1 MTPFSRITTRTV
13 GSGPVGAPSNPSFWI
28 LTTPDTHYPTLAGE
42 IDVDVCVVGAGI
54 TGLTAATLL
63 KREGKTVAVVEA
75 KRIVHGATGYTT
87 AKVTSGHGA
96 IYGDLEDNFGAAGAR
111 IYADSNE
118 AALARVAQFVEE
130 DGIDCDFERKANY
143 VFAESPDEVA
153 QLKREVDAAKRAG
166 LDVSFT
172 AETSLPLDV
181 AGALR
186 LENQGQFHPRK
197 YLLALAET
205 IPGDGSHVFEQTT
218 AQDVKGTTV
227 RASGGTVRAKDVI
240 VATHLPFEDSGLF
253 FTKAH
258 PHRSYAVAAPIDP
271 SAAPDGMFINAGVPT
286 RSVRTIRAGERLLI
300 QVGGE
305 GHKIGDEDDTKRR
318 YRTLESY
325 LGEHWPQ
332 AGPVEYRWST
342 QDYMSVDRVP
352 YIGRL
357 RRTSAHVFTAT
368 GFSKWGMTGGT
379 LAAMLLSDRILG
391 RDNPWAELYDSK
403 RIKPKASLKR
413 FVNGNSAAALH
424 FVADRLRSDDA
435 DIESLGPG
443 DGAIVRK
450 GVRKRAVYR
459 DQSGALHVLSPVC
472 RHLYC
477 HVIWNPAEESWD
489 CPCHG
494 SRYSGE
500 GEVIQG
506 PTVKPLKRLDL
517 K

>member
-1 MTPFSRITTRTV
+1 VS
-13 GSGPVGAPSNPSFWI
+13 APPNPSFWV
-28 LTTPDTHYPTLAGE
+28 LTTPKTSYPALTGE
-42 IDVDVCVVGAGI
+42 IDVDVCVIGAGI
-54 TGLTAATLL
+54 AGLTAATLL
-63 KREGKTVAVVEA
+63 KRAGKTVAVVES
-75 KRIVHGATGYTT
+75 KRIVRGATGYTT

-96 IYGDLEDNFGAAGAR
+96 IYGDLEDTFGAAGAR
-111 IYADSNE
+111 IYAESNE
-118 AALARVAQFVEE
+118 AALERVAQFVDD

-143 VFAESPDEVA
+143 VFAESQDEVA
-153 QLKREVDAAKRAG
+153 QLKKEVDAAKRAG

-172 AETSLPLDV
+172 AETSLPFDV

-186 LENQGQFHPRK
+186 LENQAQFHPRK

-205 IPGDGSHVFEQTT
+205 IPGDGSHVFEETT
-218 AQDVKGTTV
+218 AEDVKGTTV
-227 RASGGTVRAKDVI
+227 RTKGGSVRAKDVI
-240 VATHLPFEDSGLF
+240 VATHMPFEDSGLF

-258 PHRSYAVAAPIDP
+258 PHRSYAVAAPIEE
-271 SAAPDGMFINAGVPT
+271 SAAPDGMFINSGVPT
-286 RSVRTIRAGERLLI
+286 RSVRTIRDGERTLV

-305 GHKIGDEDDTKRR
+305 GHELGDEDDTTRR
-318 YRTLESY
+318 YRTLEEY

-391 RDNPWAELYDSK
+391 RENPWAELYDAK

-413 FVNGNSAAALH
+413 FVAGNKSAAFH
-424 FVADRLRSDDA
+424 FVSDRLRSDDA

-459 DQSGALHVLSPVC
+459 DESGALHVLSPVC

-477 HVIWNPAEESWD
+477 HVIWNRAEQSWD

-506 PTVKPLKRLDL
+506 PTVKPLKRIDP

>member
-1 MTPFSRITTRTV
+1 
-13 GSGPVGAPSNPSFWI
+13 VGAPPNPSFWV
-28 LTTPDTHYPTLAGE
+28 LTTPDTDYPGLEGE
-42 IDVDVCVVGAGI
+42 AEADVCVIGGGI
-54 TGLTAATLL
+54 VGLTAAALL
-63 KREGKTVAVVEA
+63 KREGKTVAVVES
-75 KRIVHGATGYTT
+75 KRIVRGATGYTT

-111 IYADSNE
+111 IYAESNE

-143 VFAESPDEVA
+143 VFAESLDEVA
-153 QLKREVDAAKRAG
+153 QLKKEVDAAKRAG
-166 LDVSFT
+166 LDVTFT
-172 AETSLPLDV
+172 RETSLPFEV
-181 AGALR
+181 AGAVR
-186 LENQGQFHPRK
+186 LENQAQFHPRK
-197 YLLALAET
+197 YLLALAES
-205 IPGDGSHVFEQTT
+205 IPGDGSHVFEQTI
-218 AQDVKGTTV
+218 AEDVKGTTV
-227 RASGGTVRAKDVI
+227 RTKGGSVHAKDVI
-240 VATHLPFEDSGLF
+240 VATQLPFEDSGLF

-258 PHRSYAVAAPIDP
+258 PHRSYAVAASVDAA
-271 SAAPDGMFINAGVPT
+271 AAPDGMFINSGVPT
-286 RSVRTIRAGERLLI
+286 RSVRTIRDGERILV

-305 GHKIGDEDDTKRR
+305 GHKIGDEDDTTRR
-318 YRTLESY
+318 YRTLEEY

-357 RRTSAHVFTAT
+357 RRTSAHVFAAT

-391 RDNPWAELYDSK
+391 RENPWAELYDAK
-403 RIKPKASLKR
+403 RIKPRASLRR
-413 FVNGNSAAALH
+413 FVAGNRAAAYH
-424 FVADRLRSDDA
+424 FVADRLRSDDV

-450 GVRKRAVYR
+450 GARKRAVYR
-459 DQSGALHVLSPVC
+459 DESGSLHVLSPVC

-477 HVIWNPAEESWD
+477 HVIWNPAEQSWD

-494 SRYSGE
+494 SRYSGD
-500 GEVIQG
+500 GQVIQG
-506 PTVKPLKRLDL
+506 PTVKPLKRRELE
-517 K
+517 

>member
-1 MTPFSRITTRTV
+1 MPESKPPNSSYWIESTSATDYPSLRNEVSVDVAIIGGGIV
-13 GSGPVGAPSNPSFWI
+13 G
-28 LTTPDTHYPTLAGE
+28 LTT
-42 IDVDVCVVGAGI
+42 
-54 TGLTAATLL
+54 AAFL
-63 KREGKTVAVVEA
+63 KRAGKTVAVLES
-75 KRIVHGATGYTT
+75 KRIVRGASGYTT
-87 AKVTSGHGA
+87 AKVTSGHGV
-96 IYGDLEDNFGAAGAR
+96 IYAELTKTFGADGAR
-111 IYADSNE
+111 VYADANQ
-118 AALARVAQFVEE
+118 AAVERIVQFVQE

-143 VFAESPDEVA
+143 VFAESRDEVA
-153 QLKREVDAAKRAG
+153 QLKKEVDAAKRAG
-166 LDVSFT
+166 LDVTFT
-172 AETSLPLDV
+172 GETSLPFEV
-181 AGALR
+181 AGALQ
-186 LENQGQFHPRK
+186 LENQAQFHPRK

-205 IPGDGSHVFEQTT
+205 IPGDGSHVFEQTI
-218 AQDVKGTTV
+218 AEDVQGTTV
-227 RASGGTVRAKDVI
+227 RTKDGSVRARDVI
-240 VATHLPFEDSGLF
+240 VATQLPFEDTGLF

-258 PHRSYAVAAPIDP
+258 PHRSYAVAAPVDP

-286 RSVRTIRAGERLLI
+286 RSVRTIRDGERILV

-305 GHKIGDEDDTKRR
+305 GHKLGDEDDPTRR
-318 YRTLESY
+318 YRTLEEY

-352 YIGRL
+352 YIGQL

-391 RDNPWAELYDSK
+391 RENPWAELYDAK

-413 FVNGNSAAALH
+413 FVAGNRAAAYH
-424 FVADRLRSDDA
+424 FVADRLRSDDV

-450 GVRKRAVYR
+450 GARKRAVYR
-459 DQSGALHVLSPVC
+459 DELGALHVLSPVC

-477 HVIWNPAEESWD
+477 HVIWNPAEQSWD

-506 PTVKPLKRLDL
+506 PTVKPLKRLEL
-517 K
+517 L

>member
-1 MTPFSRITTRTV
+1 M
-13 GSGPVGAPSNPSFWI
+13 
-28 LTTPDTHYPTLAGE
+28 
-42 IDVDVCVVGAGI
+42 CVIGAGI
-54 TGLTAATLL
+54 AGLTAAALL
-63 KREGKTVAVVEA
+63 KREGKTVAVVES
-75 KRIVHGATGYTT
+75 KRIVRGATGYTT

-111 IYADSNE
+111 IYAESNE

-143 VFAESPDEVA
+143 VFAESQDEVA
-153 QLKREVDAAKRAG
+153 QLKQEVDAAKRAG

-172 AETSLPLDV
+172 GETSLPFEV

-186 LENQGQFHPRK
+186 LENQAQFHPRK

-205 IPGDGSHVFEQTT
+205 IPGDGSHVFEHSI
-218 AQDVKGTTV
+218 AQDVKGTIV
-227 RASGGTVRAKDVI
+227 RTRGGSVHAKDVI

-258 PHRSYAVAAPIDP
+258 AHRSYAVAAPIDAA
-271 SAAPDGMFINAGVPT
+271 AAPDGMFINSGVPT
-286 RSVRTIRAGERLLI
+286 RSVRTIPDGDRILI

-305 GHKIGDEDDTKRR
+305 GHKIGDEDDTTRR
-318 YRTLESY
+318 YRTLEEY
-325 LGEHWPQ
+325 LAEHWPQ

-357 RRTSAHVFTAT
+357 RRTSAHVYTAT

-391 RDNPWAELYDSK
+391 RENPWAELYDAK

-413 FVNGNSAAALH
+413 FVAGNKSAAYH
-424 FVADRLRSDDA
+424 FVADRLHSDDA
-435 DIESLGPG
+435 EIESLGPG

-450 GVRKRAVYR
+450 GARKRAVYR
-459 DQSGALHVLSPVC
+459 DESGALHVLSPVC
-472 RHLYC
+472 QHLYC
-477 HVIWNPAEESWD
+477 HVIWNPAEQSWD

-506 PTVKPLKRLDL
+506 PTVKPLKRLEL
-517 K
+517 Q

>member
-1 MTPFSRITTRTV
+1 
-13 GSGPVGAPSNPSFWI
+13 VGAPPNPSFWV
-28 LTTPDTHYPTLAGE
+28 LTTPETDYPALNGE
-42 IDVDVCVVGAGI
+42 IDVDVCVIGAGI
-54 TGLTAATLL
+54 AGLTVAALL
-63 KREGKTVAVVEA
+63 KREGKTVAVVES
-75 KRIVHGATGYTT
+75 KRIVRGATGYTT

-111 IYADSNE
+111 IYAESNE

-130 DGIDCDFERKANY
+130 DGIECDFERRANY
-143 VFAESPDEVA
+143 VFAESQDEVA
-153 QLKREVDAAKRAG
+153 QLRKEVDAAKRAG

-172 AETSLPLDV
+172 AETSLPFEV
-181 AGALR
+181 AGAVR
-186 LENQGQFHPRK
+186 LENQAQFHPRK

-205 IPGDGSHVFEQTT
+205 IPGDGSHVFEQTI
-218 AQDVKGTTV
+218 AENVKGTTV
-227 RASGGTVRAKDVI
+227 RTKAGSVRAKDVI
-240 VATHLPFEDSGLF
+240 VATQLPFEDSGFF

-258 PHRSYAVAAPIDP
+258 PHRSYAVAARIDAA
-271 SAAPDGMFINAGVPT
+271 AAPDGMFINSGVPT
-286 RSVRTIRAGERLLI
+286 RSVRTIRDGERILV

-305 GHKIGDEDDTKRR
+305 GHKLGDEDDPTRR
-318 YRTLESY
+318 YRTLEEY

-352 YIGRL
+352 FIGRL

-379 LAAMLLSDRILG
+379 LAAMLLSDHILG
-391 RDNPWAELYDSK
+391 RENPWAELYDAK
-403 RIKPKASLKR
+403 RIKPKVSLKR
-413 FVNGNSAAALH
+413 FVAGNRSAAYH

-443 DGAIVRK
+443 DGAIMRK

-459 DQSGALHVLSPVC
+459 DESGVLHVLSPVC
-472 RHLYC
+472 QHLYC
-477 HVIWNPAEESWD
+477 HVIWNPSEQSWD

-517 K
+517 E